1 MFKFI
6 DSQLNRAS
14 EVAGNIAVAWFSAG
28 AISPLLSKPGSFI
41 DFLFTFVIALSMAGF
56 FFAMSLQLARG
67 IKK

>member
-1 MFKFI
+1 MFKFT

-41 DFLFTFVIALSMAGF
+41 DFLFTFAIALSMAGF
-56 FFAMSLQLARG
+56 FFTVSLQLTKG
-67 IKK
+67 VKK